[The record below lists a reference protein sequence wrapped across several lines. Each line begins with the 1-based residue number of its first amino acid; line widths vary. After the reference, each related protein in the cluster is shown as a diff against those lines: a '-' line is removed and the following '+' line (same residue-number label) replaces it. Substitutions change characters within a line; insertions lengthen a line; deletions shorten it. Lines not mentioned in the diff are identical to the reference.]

1 MERFKV
7 KHRHSELYG
16 IEGFKRDFIPITV
29 LMAVMVLGIEIT
41 GWKPDVNLGGDV
53 SYKQMETN
61 YHDMTSTYNREND
74 NEGNGYEYWS
84 HGDFVKTTIRM
95 ENNNTNTKAIKSEN
109 NVTTQ
114 SESVENTILK
124 TPEMVKKVEVTVS
137 QSKPIKNAKKEKK
150 SKEKIVVK
158 LGKPMDVT
166 RKRPEIIS
174 KGNEKETV
182 ETTVETTTM
191 LSSSTTKKSEEE
203 PSPVGDYTIEH

>member
-1 MERFKV
+1 MKRFKV

-74 NEGNGYEYWS
+74 NEENGYEYWS

-95 ENNNTNTKAIKSEN
+95 ENN
-109 NVTTQ
+109 VTTQ
-114 SESVENTILK
+114 SESVENTTLK

>member
-1 MERFKV
+1 MKRFKV

-74 NEGNGYEYWS
+74 NEENGYEYWS
-84 HGDFVKTTIRM
+84 LGDFVKTTIRM